1 MKVLC
6 FSWPGMEIL
15 SNTKSKVATYKYFNI
30 TVEFIWSYLTKNL
43 ILNRKNA
50 TSQDFV
56 KMAFMCQFL
65 AFHEKSQRKESKFP
79 FFDQRASSCLSS
91 RIHTDVEFS
100 AYDVNIVSLFQLKCN
115 VVIKEFKVLLKVT
128 TLRPNVY

>member
-1 MKVLC
+1 MAPVL
-6 FSWPGMEIL
+6 SRPLQPIYISIL
-15 SNTKSKVATYKYFNI
+15 QLNLYD
-30 TVEFIWSYLTKNL
+30 FILQKKL

-91 RIHTDVEFS
+91 RIHTDLEFS
-100 AYDVNIVSLFQLKCN
+100 AYDVNIVSLFQLKCY
-115 VVIKEFKVLLKVT
+115 VVIKEFKVLLKFT
-128 TLRPNVY
+128 TLRPKVY